1 MKKAWSIIGVGCVAA
16 ATLTGC
22 GTSQNASTPATS
34 GSSNNPMMKVYR
46 YNSSLSIGKT
56 NPKDDAQA
64 KQMIFTQP
72 YIPGLNVQTVVLNLQ
87 NSWGIKPV
95 NAGFAE
101 GWYSYNGHR
110 VQNGISDGYAV
121 NWRSPK
127 QVTVVDYAVVSSK
140 TSKNVTE
147 YQLKSAA
154 SQFLGYAATLPY
166 TGANPSSARK
176 WVQSEIQNSNTSGTV
191 GYKIGQVYFTLYP
204 YQKLQD
210 SQMMAELTI
219 SASTMGK
226 PSSFFK

>member
-1 MKKAWSIIGVGCVAA
+1 MNKAWYIIGLGYVAA

-22 GTSQNASTPATS
+22 GTATNASVA
-34 GSSNNPMMKVYR
+34 SSLDNSMMKVYP

-64 KQMIFTQP
+64 KQMVFTQP
-72 YIPGLNVQTVVLNLQ
+72 NIPGLNVQTVVLNLQ
-87 NSWGIKPV
+87 NSWAIKPV

-127 QVTVVDYAVVSSK
+127 QVTVVDFAVVTSK
-140 TSKNVTE
+140 TDKNVTE
-147 YQLKSAA
+147 SELKSAA

-166 TGANPSSARK
+166 TGANPKSARK
-176 WVQSEIQNSNTSGTV
+176 WVQSEIQNSNTSIEI
-191 GYKIGQVYFTLYP
+191 GYKMGNVYFTLVP

-210 SQMMAELTI
+210 NQMMAELTI

-226 PSSFFK
+226 PSGFFK